1 MTYFTVTKYNDSL
14 YQIKDALGVLATL
27 VIGRDKALLFDTCY
41 GIGDL
46 KKEVESITDKP
57 LIVVNSHGHMD
68 HACGN
73 YQFDSV
79 YIHKDDVELCKKH
92 CGVDRRKR
100 NIESAKRLN
109 VLPDGFDVDKYINEG
124 TGNLKL
130 VDVGDVFDL
139 GNVDLE
145 VIKME
150 GHTAGSIGLYI
161 KKWKLMLVSDA
172 ACPFVWLFLE
182 ESLPLSTYV
191 KMLER
196 TLKYDFDNFL
206 VGHGAVMYPKSKMEE
221 FYDVAKNVEM
231 DKIFKVAFDNFQDCN
246 SYCYT
251 RGKLYGVGD
260 CGVIFDPRR
269 L

>member
-1 MTYFTVTKYNDSL
+1 MSYFTVTKYNDSL

-27 VIGRDKALLFDTCY
+27 VIGDEKALLFDTCY

-46 KKEVESITDKP
+46 KKEVESITNKP

-73 YQFDSV
+73 YQFESV
-79 YIHKDDVELCKKH
+79 YIHEDDIELCKKH

-100 NIESAKRLN
+100 NIEAAKRLN
-109 VLPDGFDVDKYINEG
+109 ILPNVFNEEEYLKKG
-124 TGNLKL
+124 TGKLKKL
-130 VDVGDVFDL
+130 EVGYIFDL
-139 GNVDLE
+139 GNLDLE

-182 ESLPLSTYV
+182 ESMPLSTYV
-191 KMLER
+191 RMLER

-206 VGHGAVMYPKSKMEE
+206 VGHGAVMYPRSKMEE
-221 FYDVAKNVEM
+221 FYEVAKNVEM
-231 DKIFKVAFDNFQDCN
+231 DKIFKVSFDNFNDSN

-251 RGKLYGVGD
+251 RGKLYGPGD
-260 CGVIFDPRR
+260 CGIIFDPRR